1 MNLNFG
7 SILRIVGIVMTIIS
21 IAMIPSL
28 AVSLIYGETAVAE
41 AFAITIF
48 ITIIVG
54 AFFAKLTKY
63 RLQDLK
69 VRDGFFIVTTYWFIS
84 AFIGAIPFF
93 ISGAIPSPMDAFFES
108 CSGFSTTGASILT
121 DIESLPKGI
130 LF

>member
-48 ITIIVG
+48 ITK
-54 AFFAKLTKY
+54 FF
-63 RLQDLK
+63 
-69 VRDGFFIVTTYWFIS
+69 
-84 AFIGAIPFF
+84 
-93 ISGAIPSPMDAFFES
+93 
-108 CSGFSTTGASILT
+108 T
-121 DIESLPKGI
+121 D
-130 LF
+130 